1 MNMKIVRIKGGLGN
15 QMFQYSFAMLLKRMS
30 GENVKIDM
38 SAFDHYIDDEIRK
51 PRLLKYN
58 ISLPIADSNEIKR
71 IRKFQVKNNPLK
83 YGDKAKII
91 LEQLLNHNYF
101 YEADRG
107 FRNPEKLLHYSYFDG
122 YWQSWR
128 YVEKIEKELR
138 KEFLPN
144 YQMNI
149 NTINLQKEIERENSV
164 FIGIRRGDYLTDKR
178 HYGSFGE
185 QYYNAA
191 IRKIVKTVNNPVF
204 YIFSNDIGWVKKNL
218 DLDRYRVVYREN
230 ENIIDD
236 FEELQLMAS
245 CKHSIIG
252 NSTFHWWGAWLI
264 NNPDKIIVAPK
275 RWFFD
280 NKPIDIVPSTWIR
293 IDENGESE

>member
-1 MNMKIVRIKGGLGN
+1 MIT
-15 QMFQYSFAMLLKRMS
+15 A
-30 GENVKIDM
+30 
-38 SAFDHYIDDEIRK
+38 A
-51 PRLLKYN
+51 
-58 ISLPIADSNEIKR
+58 
-71 IRKFQVKNNPLK
+71 
-83 YGDKAKII
+83 
-91 LEQLLNHNYF
+91 
-101 YEADRG
+101 
-107 FRNPEKLLHYSYFDG
+107 
-122 YWQSWR
+122 
-128 YVEKIEKELR
+128 
-138 KEFLPN
+138 
-144 YQMNI
+144 I
-149 NTINLQKEIERENSV
+149 NT
-164 FIGIRRGDYLTDKR
+164 
-178 HYGSFGE
+178 
-185 QYYNAA
+185 
-191 IRKIVKTVNNPVF
+191 VKTVNNPVF

-280 NKPIDIVPSTWIR
+280 NKPIDIVPPTWIR

>member
-1 MNMKIVRIKGGLGN
+1 MKIVKIKGGLGN
-15 QMFQYSFAMLLKRMS
+15 QMFQYGFAKLMEKLT
-30 GENVKIDM
+30 GEEIKIDM
-38 SAFDHYIDDEIRK
+38 SSYDKFINDSIRK

-58 ISLPIADSNEIKR
+58 ISLSIASFSEIENMK
-71 IRKFQVKNNPLK
+71 KFQVNSPLTNFDKLKVVLEVISNRK
-83 YGDKAKII
+83 YY
-91 LEQLLNHNYF
+91 LETNRGYREPDQLVN
-101 YEADRG
+101 
-107 FRNPEKLLHYSYFDG
+107 YSYFDG

-218 DLDRYRVVYREN
+218 DLDRHRVVYREN

-280 NKPIDIVPSTWIR
+280 NKPIDIVPPTWIR